1 MQGKYQLNI
10 QMSYKTADMNI
21 KSLEENI
28 KDIDIYILD
37 QILKDRY
44 QPGAKIL
51 DAGCGNGR
59 NLKWFYQAGFKI
71 HGIDPDMERLKQC
84 KELYKGQQ
92 ENFIQAT
99 VEEMPYES
107 NSFDHVVCV
116 AVLHFARDLSHFY
129 KMFEELLR
137 ILKPQGSLFIRIASN
152 FGMEKQVK
160 LIRSGVYELPD
171 GATRFLLTQ
180 KILDEIQSK
189 YNISLLE
196 NVKTTIVYNMRCMTT
211 LVIQKE

>member
-1 MQGKYQLNI
+1 
-10 QMSYKTADMNI
+10 MSYKTADMNI

>member
-1 MQGKYQLNI
+1 
-10 QMSYKTADMNI
+10 MNI

-28 KDIDIYILD
+28 KGIDIYILD

-107 NSFDHVVCV
+107 NSFDHMVCV

-160 LIRSGVYELPD
+160 LLGSGVYELPD
-171 GATRFLLTQ
+171 GTTRFLLTQ
-180 KILDEIQSK
+180 KILVEIQSK

-196 NVKTTIVYNMRCMTT
+196 NVKTTIVHNMRCMTT